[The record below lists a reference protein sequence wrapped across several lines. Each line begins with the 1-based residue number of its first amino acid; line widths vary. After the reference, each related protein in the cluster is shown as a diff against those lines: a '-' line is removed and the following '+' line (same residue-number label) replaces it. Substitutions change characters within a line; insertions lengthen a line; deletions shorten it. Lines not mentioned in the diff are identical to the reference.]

1 MENKKI
7 WIGMLVMVLAF
18 GMTVVG
24 CGDEETEG
32 SKTFF
37 DMDITVRDIPSNLNG
52 QSFTMSI
59 IRDGIVKTSKN
70 GVVADG
76 KAEANLKIT
85 KMAPK
90 SEITLD
96 VFGDE
101 VWIAN
106 IAIKIGNNQQL
117 VLEREFR
124 KLPDDTKTYGEDL
137 ALVNGAGGWRYS
149 DFH

>member
-1 MENKKI
+1 MAKGRF
-7 WIGMLVMVLAF
+7 WLGMLVMVLAF

-24 CGDEETEG
+24 CEEEETEG
-32 SKTFF
+32 TKTFF
-37 DMDITVRDIPSNLNG
+37 DWDITVRDIPSNLNG

-96 VFGDE
+96 AFGNE

-106 IAIKIGNNQQL
+106 IAIKIGSNQQL
-117 VLEREFR
+117 VMEQKFL
-124 KLPDDTKTYGEDL
+124 KISDDAKTYGQDL